1 MNVSRRLLL
10 APSLGVGVGAAAIAS
25 YANPAH
31 AAGAYVTTAALNA
44 RTGRINH
51 VSIYLGEGQMMEA
64 AYGFAAVARVRTE
77 RLAPNVKRVF
87 A

>member
-1 MNVSRRLLL
+1 MRLSEHAEPSYRTSGELYALGRIQTLPYAKRRRGDL
-10 APSLGVGVGAAAIAS
+10 IF
-25 YANPAH
+25 Y
-31 AAGAYVTTAALNA
+31 TNA